1 MDEYYGGNGVM
12 GAYAGIT
19 TSWIDNN
26 TNKWYG
32 IITGGIVTDGLV
44 LALDAG
50 VSRSYPGSGTT
61 WTDLSGSG
69 NNGTLVNGVGYSGDN
84 LGSLS
89 FDGVNDYGR
98 INSFS
103 ADSNLAFSVFCWVY
117 PKNLTVD
124 QFGGNYLNW
133 IINKRN
139 ITEPNSNS
147 WQFNT
152 SNSYPVVAIWDNN
165 NTAIHPSQTSSA
177 SAFELNKWYYTGF
190 TTDGT
195 NNGSLKI
202 YINDSVNF
210 SGTLTGNRGIE
221 TKPIDIGKTGWSDS
235 FFWNGNIAQVSIYNR
250 ALSAAEV
257 SQNFNAL
264 KSRFGL

>member
-1 MDEYYGGNGVM
+1 
-12 GAYAGIT
+12 
-19 TSWIDNN
+19 
-26 TNKWYG
+26 
-32 IITGGIVTDGLV
+32 
-44 LALDAG
+44 
-50 VSRSYPGSGTT
+50 
-61 WTDLSGSG
+61 
-69 NNGTLVNGVGYSGDN
+69 VNGPTYSSANG
-84 LGSLS
+84 GFLS

-98 INSFS
+98 INSFI

-117 PKNLTVD
+117 PKNLTGG
-124 QFGGNYLNW
+124 QFQGNYLNW

-147 WQFNT
+147 WQFYT
-152 SNSYPVVAIWDNN
+152 SNSYPVVSIWDNN
-165 NTAIHPSQTSSA
+165 NTAIDPSQTSSA
-177 SAFELNKWYYTGF
+177 SALQLNRWYYTGF

-221 TKPIDIGKTGWSDS
+221 TKPIDIGKTGWGDG

-250 ALSAAEV
+250 ALTAQEIR
-257 SQNFNAL
+257 QNFNAT
-264 KSRFGL
+264 RGRYGI